1 MSKGFEAC
9 PVCEG
14 DLKTK
19 TVEKLLRGG
28 ENTAIVEVGADVCLR
43 CGERLYG
50 QDVVEKFEDI
60 RDRFER
66 GDVEDMKLMGNVYRA
81 A

>member
-1 MSKGFEAC
+1 MSKGFETC

-19 TVEKLLRGG
+19 NVEKLLRGG
-28 ENTAIVEVGADVCLR
+28 ENTAIVEVEADVCLR

-60 RDRFER
+60 RDRLEN